1 VLRLCV
7 CFALLAP
14 GVLPA
19 DLAGIRSETRLER
32 RSEMA
37 LDHAV
42 STVDRAREAWR
53 GGKGGE
59 FTEALTEVREAAEL
73 SYQSLVETGK
83 PARRFPKYF
92 KRAEKNLRALAK
104 KLDALYQEVG
114 VDDRAAVDAVR
125 KRASDLHDQVVLD
138 IMSKKK

>member
-1 VLRLCV
+1 VLRLWLAIAL
-7 CFALLAP
+7 FAPA
-14 GVLPA
+14 VLRA
-19 DLAGIRSETRLER
+19 DLEAIRSETRLER
-32 RSEMA
+32 RSELA
-37 LDHAV
+37 LDHAA
-42 STVDRAREAWR
+42 STVERAREAWR
-53 GGKGGE
+53 AGKGNE

-73 SYQSLVETGK
+73 SYQSLVDTGK

>member
-1 VLRLCV
+1 MCV
-7 CFALLAP
+7 ALLGCGLQA
-14 GVLPA
+14 A
-19 DLAGIRSETRLER
+19 DLEAIRSETRLER
-32 RSEMA
+32 RSELA
-37 LDHAV
+37 LDHAL

-53 GGKGGE
+53 AGNGSN
-59 FTEALTEVREAAEL
+59 FNQALAEVREAAEL
-73 SYQSLVETGK
+73 SYQSLVDTGK

-92 KRAEKNLRALAK
+92 KRAEKSLRALAK

>member
-1 VLRLCV
+1 VLRLWV
-7 CFALLAP
+7 CYALLAP
-14 GVLPA
+14 AVLSA
-19 DLAGIRSETRLER
+19 DLAAIRSETRLER
-32 RSEMA
+32 RSELA
-37 LDHAV
+37 LDHAL

-53 GGKGGE
+53 GGKGAE
-59 FTEALTEVREAAEL
+59 FNEALAEVEDSAEL
-73 SYQSLVETGK
+73 SYQSLVDTGK

-114 VDDRAAVDAVR
+114 VDDRPAVDAVR
-125 KRASDLHDQVVLD
+125 KRASDLHDQIVLD